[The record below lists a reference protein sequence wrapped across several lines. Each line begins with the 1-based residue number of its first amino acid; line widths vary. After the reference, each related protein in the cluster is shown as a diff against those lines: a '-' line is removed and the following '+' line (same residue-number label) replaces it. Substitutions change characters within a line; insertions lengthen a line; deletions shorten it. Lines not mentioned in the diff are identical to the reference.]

1 MSKLKVTIFLVIL
14 TLFSFFIVKTVQ
26 LSGEVDRLNLVVKS
40 LEKSLDDERQKLSEC
55 RQSKEAVDL
64 VCKQTEKSLL
74 DIKQELE
81 SRKTSLQDELKQ
93 AEEILDEQKPVV
105 QDADSILPDD
115 IIKLLTDS
123 CKRSNQ
129 GNPCPSP

>member
-1 MSKLKVTIFLVIL
+1 MSRLKVAIFLLIL
-14 TLFSFFIVKTVQ
+14 TLFSFFVMRTIQ
-26 LSGEVDRLNLVVKS
+26 LSGEVDRLNLVVESLDKS
-40 LEKSLDDERQKLSEC
+40 LSNERQKLSEC
-55 RQSKEAVDL
+55 RQSKEAADL
-64 VCKQTEKSLL
+64 VCKQTENSLL
-74 DIKQELE
+74 DLKHELE
-81 SRKTSLQDELKQ
+81 SRKTSLQDELKH
-93 AEEILDEQKPVV
+93 AEEILNEQKPDV

>member
-1 MSKLKVTIFLVIL
+1 MSKLKVAIFLLIL
-14 TLFSFFIVKTVQ
+14 TLFSFFIVRTVQ
-26 LSGEVDRLNLVVKS
+26 LSGEVDRLNLVVNS
-40 LEKSLDDERQKLSEC
+40 LEKSLGDERQKLSEC
-55 RQSKEAVDL
+55 RLSKEAADL

-93 AEEILDEQKPVV
+93 AEEILNEQKPVV
-105 QDADSILPDD
+105 QDVDSILPDD
-115 IIKLLTDS
+115 IIKLLADS

-129 GNPCPSP
+129 GSPCPSP